1 MTALAE
7 RCRAVRLVL
16 ADVDGVLTDG
26 GICYD
31 GEGRETK
38 VFHVHDG
45 SGAVHLRQAG
55 ILTGAISGRDSAAV
69 RQRMADMGLEHV
81 VLGRHRKLPAYE
93 GIRDE
98 CGLTDGQVAYLGD
111 DLLDLCILERVGLA
125 VTVPQG
131 RPEVKAVCHHVT
143 AAPGGGG
150 ALREVAE
157 MILKAQGRWDEV
169 LARYRP

>member
-1 MTALAE
+1 MTDLAE

-45 SGAVHLRQAG
+45 SGAVHLRQGG

-81 VLGRHRKLPAYE
+81 VLGRHHKLPAYE
-93 GIRDE
+93 EILRQ
-98 CGLTDGQVAYLGD
+98 CGLKDDQVAFLGD

-131 RPEVKAVCHHVT
+131 RPEVKEICHHVT
-143 AAPGGGG
+143 TAPAGGG

-157 MILKAQGRWDEV
+157 LILRAQGRWEDI
-169 LARYRP
+169 LARYRS